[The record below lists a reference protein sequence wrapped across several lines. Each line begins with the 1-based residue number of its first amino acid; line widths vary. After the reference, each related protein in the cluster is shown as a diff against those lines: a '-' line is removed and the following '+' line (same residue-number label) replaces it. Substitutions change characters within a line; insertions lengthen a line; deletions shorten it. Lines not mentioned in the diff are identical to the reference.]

1 MCRFILLIGLWA
13 GWVSAAQ
20 VTNVQDL
27 VAAVQHGK
35 PGDTIELAAGRYEL
49 TAPLRPKTGMT
60 LRGAGMNKT
69 ILTHIPAWKPSV
81 KTLPDP
87 ETQVAKMDLRGYL
100 VHLENKA
107 ENISIS
113 HLTLL
118 GPQMH
123 GAIYGSGNVGL
134 KLHHLRVQDF
144 LASGIRSHGMKQSKI
159 HNCEFIDAGGRW
171 KRGGIPGDEGGIS
184 GGAIFGVWTKDT
196 EIYNNRFTRTQM
208 GKRDGHYGIKGRQF
222 KNCRI
227 HHNTIAV
234 NFSIELPFENDENVE
249 IDHNVCHGTLSL
261 PKHKGGMKIPEGQHS
276 FHVHHN
282 WITKSY
288 AIEFSRNGVEV
299 DHNLFDFSKEDDVG
313 NLVSEFSRV
322 LSPGP
327 AVFHN
332 NLIRNPGRGLFWT
345 NGGYNN
351 LHFHHNHVKAAT
363 PTRPDGLFG
372 FNAKVMDFKTIRIEH
387 NIIEVSA
394 DNPRPLMRNA
404 ASYGAHIFN
413 NTLTNITDKDQF
425 DNPQADAQA
434 GLQAPLK
441 FRCGAYGETLVEG
454 WKTTTHGKEPP
465 VTVKGPAKWVQC
477 VAFSP
482 DGKRVVAGNDEGRLW
497 VVEAATGKSVLE
509 CKGVVSAP
517 TAVAWSWDGRSFAV
531 GGWNG
536 VVTIREAKT
545 GKVQARWR
553 GHTENITSIVFSADG
568 HYLATG
574 SGDDTAKV
582 WSVKGGEPLL
592 TLEQGD
598 EYDVTG
604 VAFSPD
610 GHQLLTGD
618 GENRVKLWDTRTGE
632 ESRVLGM
639 HTEAVSAVDWSAD
652 GQWLVSGAWDDLLKI
667 WNTKTEQAQVLRGH
681 TDDITA
687 LAICAKGGRLVS
699 ASDDRTVR
707 VWNLPTGKLLQTFEG
722 HAASV
727 ISVAI
732 SPDGRRAVSG
742 SKGEL
747 KFWELK

>member
-1 MCRFILLIGLWA
+1 MCRFILLIGLWP

-49 TAPLRPKTGMT
+49 TAPLRPT
-60 LRGAGMNKT
+60 LRGA
-69 ILTHIPAWKPSV
+69 HQA
-81 KTLPDP
+81 
-87 ETQVAKMDLRGYL
+87 VAKMDLRGYL
-100 VHLENKA
+100 VHLEKKA

-159 HNCEFIDAGGRW
+159 HDCEFIDAGGRW

-184 GGAIFGVWTKDT
+184 GGAIFGVWTKET

-261 PKHKGGMKIPEGQHS
+261 PKHKGGMKIPQGQHS
-276 FHVHHN
+276 FNVHHN

-299 DHNLFDFSKEDDVG
+299 NHNLFDFSKEDDVG
-313 NLVSEFSRV
+313 NLVSGVVAGASGWQ
-322 LSPGP
+322 SP
-327 AVFHN
+327 
-332 NLIRNPGRGLFWT
+332 RWWT

-394 DNPRPLMRNA
+394 DNGQECAGM
-404 ASYGAHIFN
+404 
-413 NTLTNITDKDQF
+413 TNITDKDQF
-425 DNPQADAQA
+425 DNPQADAH
-434 GLQAPLK
+434 GPNLW
-441 FRCGAYGETLVEG
+441 RVEG

-465 VTVKGPAKWVQC
+465 VTRTAN
-477 VAFSP
+477 
-482 DGKRVVAGNDEGRLW
+482 AGW
-497 VVEAATGKSVLE
+497 QS
-509 CKGVVSAP
+509 S
-517 TAVAWSWDGRSFAV
+517 
-531 GGWNG
+531 GG
-536 VVTIREAKT
+536 
-545 GKVQARWR
+545 Q
-553 GHTENITSIVFSADG
+553 
-568 HYLATG
+568 
-574 SGDDTAKV
+574 
-582 WSVKGGEPLL
+582 
-592 TLEQGD
+592 
-598 EYDVTG
+598 
-604 VAFSPD
+604 
-610 GHQLLTGD
+610 
-618 GENRVKLWDTRTGE
+618 
-632 ESRVLGM
+632 
-639 HTEAVSAVDWSAD
+639 
-652 GQWLVSGAWDDLLKI
+652 
-667 WNTKTEQAQVLRGH
+667 
-681 TDDITA
+681 
-687 LAICAKGGRLVS
+687 
-699 ASDDRTVR
+699 
-707 VWNLPTGKLLQTFEG
+707 
-722 HAASV
+722 
-727 ISVAI
+727 
-732 SPDGRRAVSG
+732 
-742 SKGEL
+742 
-747 KFWELK
+747 